1 MKKEKFI
8 VTMCFVTL
16 LFSQFESKA
25 QLKLIHYWD
34 FNATQPCAGSGGIN
48 LSPIAAD
55 YSKLGHAY
63 LVLNQTLTPQRD
75 SIIDNGTGGSSIN
88 VRSVLGN
95 DTTICGSNLYVR
107 TRNPSSENQFL
118 WFLPTTQYK
127 NIVITYATT
136 RSGSGPLGQ
145 LYSYS
150 LDSGLT
156 FTTNGLGISRTL
168 PDSSTINAA
177 WTQVQL
183 NFSAIP
189 AVNNNAKFVLRIKTS
204 QQNVTLN
211 GNDRY
216 DNITVE
222 GDSLNYVGISEL
234 NEFHSGYTVFPNP
247 TKGNL
252 NVLSSYEGSKSIRI
266 YNLVGD
272 VVYTTTQNKKE
283 SELNTASLENGVY
296 FIVIHEQ
303 NGRIPVTLK
312 FIKTN

>member
-1 MKKEKFI
+1 MKKNRFI
-8 VTMCFVTL
+8 VTISLFTL
-16 LFSQFESKA
+16 LLSQLESKA

-34 FNATQPCAGSGGIN
+34 FNATQPCAGTGGTN

-55 YSKLGHAY
+55 YTKLGHAY

-95 DTTICGSNLYVR
+95 DTTTCGANLYVR

-118 WFLPTTQYK
+118 WFLPTTNYK
-127 NIVITYATT
+127 NIMITYVAT

-156 FTTNGLGISRTL
+156 FTTAGLGTTGL

-177 WTQVQL
+177 WTQIQL
-183 NFSAIP
+183 DFSSIA
-189 AVNNNAKFVLRIKTS
+189 AVNNNPKFVLRIKTS
-204 QQNVTLN
+204 QQNITLN

-216 DNITVE
+216 DNVTVE
-222 GDSLNYVGISEL
+222 GDSLNSVGISEI
-234 NEFHSGYTVFPNP
+234 NGNNFGYNLFPNP
-247 TKGNL
+247 AKDNL
-252 NVLSSYEGSKSIRI
+252 FISSSYEGNKIIAI
-266 YNLVGD
+266 YNIIGEA
-272 VVYTTTQNKKE
+272 VYATVQNKKE
-283 SELNTASLENGVY
+283 ILLNTSQLENGVY
-296 FIVIHEQ
+296 FVVIKEQ
-303 NGRIPVTLK
+303 SGRNPVTLK
-312 FIKTN
+312 FIKAN